1 MAERALTPED
11 RQPMTATLITTV
23 ALAVLLTIAPAHVR
37 LR

>member
-11 RQPMTATLITTV
+11 RQPMTATLITT
-23 ALAVLLTIAPAHVR
+23 IAPAHVR